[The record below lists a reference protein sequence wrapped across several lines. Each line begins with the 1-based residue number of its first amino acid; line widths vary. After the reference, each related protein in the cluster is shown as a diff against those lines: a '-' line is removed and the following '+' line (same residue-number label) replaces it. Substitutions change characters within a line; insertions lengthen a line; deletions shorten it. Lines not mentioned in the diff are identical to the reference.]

1 MAEGGN
7 ALLGKRG
14 IALAAVVGLA
24 VVAVG
29 GTAVAEPSVEQ
40 ADRVDRQVV
49 QRALDDMART
59 GAQGVQAR
67 VTDGRREFTAR
78 SGTARVDSPRPVPT
92 DGRFRVGSITKTFVS
107 TVVLQ
112 LVGEGKVE
120 LDAPVQRYL
129 PGLLPQGDRITVR
142 QVLQHTSGLYNY
154 TSALPLDPDG
164 LLTIRYRTWTP
175 AELVALSTA
184 RPLDFEP
191 GTRWSY
197 SNTNYVVAGM
207 LVEKVTGKP
216 YEAAVTQRVLR
227 PLGLRSTSVPGT
239 RADIAGPHAHGYIRA
254 AGGVVDITEMNP
266 SVAYAA
272 GEMIST
278 TADLDRFV
286 DALLDGRLLRPAQ
299 QAELTST
306 LPITGGYALGIEAQ
320 QLPCGVTVWGHSGGI
335 PGYASLMLST
345 ADTKTRLTVS
355 VTSAPDPGPITGY
368 EELVNEVFC

>member
-1 MAEGGN
+1 
-7 ALLGKRG
+7 LRGKRG
-14 IALAAVVGLA
+14 IALAAAAGLA
-24 VVAVG
+24 LVG
-29 GTAVAEPSVEQ
+29 IAGTAVAQPSVDA
-40 ADRVDRQVV
+40 ADKIDRQVV
-49 QRALDDMART
+49 QRALDEMART
-59 GAQGVQAR
+59 GAQGVQLR
-67 VTDGRREFTAR
+67 VNDGRREFTAR

-92 DGRFRVGSITKTFVS
+92 DGRFRIGSITKTFVS

-120 LDAPVQRYL
+120 LDAPVARYL
-129 PGLLPQGDRITVR
+129 PGLLPDGDRITVR
-142 QVLQHTSGLYNY
+142 QVLQHTSGLFNY

-164 LLTIRYRTWTP
+164 LLEFRYRTFTP
-175 AELVALSTA
+175 TELVAMATA

-216 YEAAVTQRVLR
+216 YEVAVGQRVLR

-239 RADIAGPHAHGYIRA
+239 RTDVPGPHAHGYIRA
-254 AGGVVDITEMNP
+254 GGEVVDITEINP

-278 TADLDRFV
+278 TADLDRFA

-299 QAELTST
+299 QAELTAT
-306 LPITGGYALGIEAQ
+306 LPFSGGYGLGITSE
-320 QLPCGVTVWGHSGGI
+320 QLPCGVTIWGHSGGI
-335 PGYASLMLST
+335 PGYASLMMST
-345 ADTKTRLTVS
+345 PDTKTRLTMS
-355 VTSAPDPGPITGY
+355 VTSAPDPGPIAGY
-368 EELVNEVFC
+368 EELMNEVFC